1 MIRWRD
7 GDGRL
12 YQGSLFAALAAL
24 ACGDAWSFPA
34 LRPHQ
39 REPWHAFTVQVAA
52 LALIQAGIDELPTDE
67 TSWRDLLIGL
77 TPEQPNG
84 EAWALVVDD
93 WSKPALLQPPVLVE
107 ANRASYKTKAE
118 DVLQTPDALD
128 MLVTSRNH
136 DVKQERIGEASDED
150 WLFALVTLQ
159 TMEGIMG
166 AGRYGISRMF
176 GGYGNRM
183 SLGVRPVGGGA
194 SAVFKRD
201 VRRVVSDARS
211 RPDPQAD
218 LDRPLA
224 KRRPTVG
231 PAIVGAHAQQL
242 QRADDAGG
250 AAELVERQQAQ
261 CVAHDDADAGAEQ
274 PVRTEPAQRDGEG
287 GKSQIRLGLAA
298 AGREEQQVRGFAV
311 GAALVGEAV
320 EVEQN
325 EGELEGAPRRRMV
338 AGAAGATGV
347 GDGTVGDGEGGADA
361 LVPGEQGNSAGD
373 AVAGDRL
380 CGDQRRGGPRP
391 LRCIGDIGGGRRL
404 LLRGRPIRVTGDQ
417 WNKCGM
423 QRRAVVRRK
432 RGETVHPEFDATD
445 RGGDGS
451 LHGGARQVR
460 GVDAADDAVGIHGVA
475 GRAAK
480 PDRKSGGIAIMEV
493 GELSS
498 IVDSPIELGRK
509 RRRAA
514 VGSGSS

>member
-52 LALIQAGIDELPTDE
+52 LALIQAGIDQLPADE

-84 EAWALVVDD
+84 EAWALVMDD

-136 DVKQERIGEASDED
+136 DVKQERIGQASDED

-183 SLGVRPVGGGA
+183 SLGVRPVRGGA

-211 RPDPQAD
+211 RPDRRHGTALLWTIPWDGEVSLDVEKLDELYVEICRRVRLRRSGSDLQALTAGSKCSRVAGEELGGNTKD
-218 LDRPLA
+218 PWMPLTIDTKKDRKTFGKLVGVTPSSAGFGYRQMANLLDRQKITAPLLALLHPEDDRTDIAFVASALVRGQGKTEGLHRRVVRTSRIEQLEDFGEATVLDRVGNAA
-224 KRRPTVG
+224 KRR
-231 PAIVGAHAQQL
+231 
-242 QRADDAGG
+242 
-250 AAELVERQQAQ
+250 
-261 CVAHDDADAGAEQ
+261 
-274 PVRTEPAQRDGEG
+274 
-287 GKSQIRLGLAA
+287 S
-298 AGREEQQVRGFAV
+298 EEAS
-311 GAALVGEAV
+311 EA
-320 EVEQN
+320 
-325 EGELEGAPRRRMV
+325 
-338 AGAAGATGV
+338 
-347 GDGTVGDGEGGADA
+347 
-361 LVPGEQGNSAGD
+361 
-373 AVAGDRL
+373 
-380 CGDQRRGGPRP
+380 
-391 LRCIGDIGGGRRL
+391 GRRL
-404 LLRGRPIRVTGDQ
+404 
-417 WNKCGM
+417 
-423 QRRAVVRRK
+423 RRALILLVQGGPNQARLDDDSASRKVEPWVRRFD
-432 RGETVHPEFDATD
+432 RLVDREFFDDPLWAEA
-445 RGGDGS
+445 
-451 LHGGARQVR
+451 LEQAA
-460 GVDAADDAVGIHGVA
+460 AADHRRVWRERLRALA
-475 GRAAK
+475 GTVFDEAAK
-480 PDRKSGGIAIMEV
+480 EAPRTEMRRVRAIVQARSMLDGQMIKWLREIA
-493 GELSS
+493 
-498 IVDSPIELGRK
+498 
-509 RRRAA
+509 A
-514 VGSGSS
+514 